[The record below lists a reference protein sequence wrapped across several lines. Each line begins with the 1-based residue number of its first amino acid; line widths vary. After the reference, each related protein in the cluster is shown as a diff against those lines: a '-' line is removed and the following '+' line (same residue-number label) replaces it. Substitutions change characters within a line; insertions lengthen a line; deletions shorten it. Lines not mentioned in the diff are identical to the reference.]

1 MKTIR
6 FVICV
11 LSVLV
16 GLNVQAATIEV
27 PASQSTIQAGIN
39 VAANGDEV
47 VVDPGV
53 YFETINF
60 SGKAITVRSVS
71 ANPSDTIINGNS
83 VGSVVTC
90 SSGEGVGSVL
100 SGFTIAGGSGTD
112 GGGMYNKSS
121 SPTVTNCVFDGNF
134 ASRNGG
140 GMYNEASSPAVTSC
154 VFDGNSASRAG
165 GGMFNRFDSTP
176 NVTNCTFIR
185 NSVDQTGGGM
195 HNGNRSTI
203 TNCVFIDNIARS
215 GGGMSNPG
223 SSPKV
228 TNCIFWENSNEQIDN
243 SSAAPIVTYTL
254 VQGGWVG
261 IGIGNIDVDPLFVD
275 AVGAGAA
282 NNLRLQ
288 AGSPCIDAGDTA
300 PLLLAG
306 IFFDLDGLPRTPDDP
321 ATPNTGVGAGSA
333 IVDMGAY
340 EFQPGGC
347 CCCNRPAHIPGDIN
361 CDGTVNMLDLEIMM
375 GNWLKSI

>member
-195 HNGNRSTI
+195 QCHT
-203 TNCVFIDNIARS
+203 TLFQLC
-215 GGGMSNPG
+215 
-223 SSPKV
+223 
-228 TNCIFWENSNEQIDN
+228 
-243 SSAAPIVTYTL
+243 PIVSASQKRRNVAT
-254 VQGGWVG
+254 
-261 IGIGNIDVDPLFVD
+261 IS
-275 AVGAGAA
+275 A
-282 NNLRLQ
+282 
-288 AGSPCIDAGDTA
+288 
-300 PLLLAG
+300 
-306 IFFDLDGLPRTPDDP
+306 IFQYP
-321 ATPNTGVGAGSA
+321 ATYHDAP
-333 IVDMGAY
+333 
-340 EFQPGGC
+340 
-347 CCCNRPAHIPGDIN
+347 
-361 CDGTVNMLDLEIMM
+361 
-375 GNWLKSI
+375 